1 MANGIDLLMADHRRV
16 EELFAKFDETRD
28 GTIVGEILDALTGH
42 DYAEHAALY
51 PLAAALT
58 NNAALL
64 QRLMGAHSEVKKII
78 EHLRGLEGAPL
89 VDAVARLKAA
99 ITKHVA
105 DEETNLFPALE
116 KIATPAQLDELGAR
130 VEHAKQR
137 GG

>member
-1 MANGIDLLMADHRRV
+1 MANGIDLLLADHRRV
-16 EELFAKFDETRD
+16 EDLFAKFDETRD
-28 GTIVGEILDALTGH
+28 GTIVGEILDALTAH

-51 PLAAALT
+51 PLSAALT
-58 NNAALL
+58 NNAALI
-64 QRLMGAHSEVKKII
+64 QRLMGAHSEVKKVI

-89 VDAVARLKAA
+89 VDAVGRLKAA

-105 DEETNLFPALE
+105 DEEKNLFPALE
-116 KIATPAQLDELGAR
+116 KIAMPAQLDELGAR

>member
-1 MANGIDLLMADHRRV
+1 MANGIDLLLADHRRV

-51 PLAAALT
+51 PLSAALT

-64 QRLMGAHSEVKKII
+64 QRLLGAHSEVKEIM

-99 ITKHVA
+99 ISKHVA
-105 DEETNLFPALE
+105 DEEKNLFPALAR
-116 KIATPAQLDELGAR
+116 IATPAQLDELAAR
-130 VEHAKQR
+130 IEQAKQR